1 MTQIAARSL
10 RFARVSC
17 VLCLF
22 VGGLN
27 QAALAQAP
35 TPLRVDPALLGL
47 PPARKPEPPVRD
59 AAPSAG
65 APPTEESR
73 EGISGERP
81 DETRERGAMERETT
95 PPDAR
100 GAADAPTAPVAETP
114 QMRGEG
120 DSKKEAAEDEARK
133 TTEAVSEE
141 KSTLPA
147 QPEESGASE
156 VSGVSGASGVS
167 DASNASG
174 VPGTLAAPVATPDP
188 ASAPP
193 IEFEPGAELGSES
206 DFAPATP
213 RAPRGD
219 APDNTP
225 EPRLGGVKTRDVDT
239 GENARDVSEARAAS
253 AEKPPAPSAEKPRA
267 PWATPTPSEVE
278 SVRRLGLLRVDP
290 RLLGLPGVYAP
301 SETGTAADAD
311 APNASN
317 APTFSGESF
326 EKSVYAE
333 ESTDDLPPLEL
344 KLSRTLG
351 GVPEG
356 DSGDDRPIFL
366 IADRVVGDGESE
378 MNAYGAAELRKPDV
392 VIKADRLTYWPVEDE
407 IEGEGNARLEHG
419 LDLVSGPKMRMRLED
434 KVGFFEN
441 PTFLVKRQP
450 KNLNTFWMRS
460 PGDLGAPDDPDEA
473 ASGFAPPLMIDYKRR
488 NSSAIGRTYS
498 DAHGDAE
505 RLDLEGENHYNMTN
519 ARFTTCSP
527 DNYDWYLK
535 ADELKLDFDKE
546 EGRGRGAALYF
557 KDIPL
562 FYTPILPF
570 SLSNARKSGF
580 LAPSFGATSNVGAMI
595 RTPYYWNI
603 APNLDALVTPQLL
616 LRRGLLLDSEIRY
629 LDRRS
634 DGNYARGLARL
645 NVLPSDKLRDGEN
658 RYGISLMHTQNTP
671 SGFYGQINY
680 NKVSDDRFFTDLSS
694 NVSMTSQGQLL
705 QQGILSYYG
714 GGWWNATANFQAY
727 QTLQPDPKNPIVEQ
741 YRMLPQLTFNARQ
754 PDLYGTDSNL
764 MVQYTSFSRPKQVI
778 NGFLVDPPVGQRV
791 VLYPQVSLPF
801 IRPGWYVTPKVGM
814 NIRRY
819 SLSGGPQGQE
829 HEINVNLPVLSVD
842 SGMTF
847 ERKSN
852 WFGRDYTQTLE
863 PRLYYLNIPYKN
875 QSQIPVFDTGLAD
888 FNFAQIFS
896 ENQFSSWDR
905 VSNANQLTA
914 GLSSRLLDPR
924 SGTEIMRMMLGQRFY
939 FTKGKVGLV
948 EDPTQ
953 TQEDR
958 KWDRSDFLASFNG
971 QIYPHLYADF
981 SMQYNFSE
989 REVKRQS
996 IGMRYVPEPGKVF
1009 NAAYRYN
1016 RDEASP
1022 INQVDFSAQWPISGR
1037 LYAVGRLN
1045 YSFKD
1050 AGTTLSTASQAGRVV
1065 QAVTGVEYKGGCW
1078 VLRGVMQ
1085 RLALTQDSTSA
1096 AFFVQLELNDFASI
1110 GSNPIQILRRNIQG
1124 YSLVNEPYQD
1134 SSYLGQ

>member
-1 MTQIAARSL
+1 MTQLAARSL

-17 VLCLF
+17 VLCLL

-27 QAALAQAP
+27 QAALAQTP

-73 EGISGERP
+73 EGISDESPRETPDSPSRRADEGRGRDGGMEATPPVSAPQAREEGVSKKEVTE
-81 DETRERGAMERETT
+81 DETRKT
-95 PPDAR
+95 
-100 GAADAPTAPVAETP
+100 
-114 QMRGEG
+114 
-120 DSKKEAAEDEARK
+120 SEAAAEA
-133 TTEAVSEE
+133 
-141 KSTLPA
+141 KSALPA
-147 QPEESGASE
+147 KPETSGAPQE
-156 VSGVSGASGVS
+156 I
-167 DASNASG
+167 
-174 VPGTLAAPVATPDP
+174 AAPVRAPDP

-193 IEFEPGAELGSES
+193 IESEPGS
-206 DFAPATP
+206 DPDFDPTP
-213 RAPRGD
+213 SRAPRGD
-219 APDNTP
+219 APDNAP
-225 EPRLGGVKTRDVDT
+225 
-239 GENARDVSEARAAS
+239 EARA
-253 AEKPPAPSAEKPRA
+253 PSTEKPRA
-267 PWATPTPSEVE
+267 PWVTPAPGEVE
-278 SVRRLGLLRVDP
+278 NTRSLGLFRVDP
-290 RLLGLPGVYAP
+290 RLLGLPGAFATNEAGTAEGQSAP
-301 SETGTAADAD
+301 SASSD
-311 APNASN
+311 SN
-317 APTFSGESF
+317 APAFSGESF

-333 ESTDDLPPLEL
+333 ESTDDLPPLAL

-351 GVPEG
+351 VMPEG
-356 DSGDDRPIFL
+356 DSGNDRPIFL

-392 VIKADRLTYWPVEDE
+392 VVKADRLTYWPVEDE
-407 IEGEGNARLEHG
+407 IEGEGNARLERG
-419 LDLVSGPKMRMRLED
+419 QDLVSGPKMRMRLED

-460 PGDLGAPDDPDEA
+460 AGDLGAPDDPDEA

-488 NSSAIGRTYS
+488 NSSAIARTYS

-658 RYGISLMHTQNTP
+658 RYGISLMHTQHTRN
-671 SGFYGQINY
+671 GFYGQINY

-829 HEINVNLPVLSVD
+829 HAINVNLPVFSVD

-847 ERKSN
+847 ERKSH

-924 SGTEIMRMMLGQRFY
+924 NGTEIMRMMFGQRFY

-958 KWDRSDFLASFNG
+958 KWDRSDFLASLNG

-981 SMQYNFSE
+981 SLQYNFSE

-1022 INQVDFSAQWPISGR
+1022 INQIDFSAQWPISGR

-1050 AGTTLSTASQAGRVV
+1050 VGTTLSTASQAGRVV

-1085 RLALTQDSTSA
+1085 RLALTQDSTSS